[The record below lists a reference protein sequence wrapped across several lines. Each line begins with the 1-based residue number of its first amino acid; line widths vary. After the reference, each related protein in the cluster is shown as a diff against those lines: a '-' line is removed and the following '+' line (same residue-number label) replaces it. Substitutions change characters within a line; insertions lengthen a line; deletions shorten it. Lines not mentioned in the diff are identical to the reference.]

1 MALVGPPNSGKS
13 TLFNRLTGLR
23 QKVANYPGVTVEQRV
38 GRLNGIG
45 RDDLTLIDLPGIY
58 GLDSYSED
66 ARVAVDV
73 LHGEMPGTPAPDA
86 ILLVLDSLQLRRQLM
101 LAAPVLALGLPTLVL
116 LNMSDLMEARGG
128 RVDTLALAQEL
139 GVPVAKISATRGA
152 GLDSITHFLNRKAE
166 AEQPVPAEGKIELPV
181 MGNPRSY
188 RQWAT
193 GISTRTK
200 YKAPLSNA
208 WTKRIDGVLLHKI
221 WGPLI
226 FLAVVFAVF
235 QVVFSIG
242 QPLSD
247 GFGNLLNAGGDRI
260 GALLGHNWVESL
272 LIDGVWRG
280 VASVL
285 VFLPQILLLFLFIGV
300 LEDSGYLAR
309 AALIAD
315 RVMRSIG
322 LNGKAFIPLL
332 SAYACAVPA
341 IMATRTIENKRDR
354 FATILVAPFMTCSAR
369 LPIYM
374 LMIAA
379 FIPNTPLL
387 GDLFGLRAAVML
399 SLYVL
404 GFVAALGTARL
415 LKSSILKA
423 SSAPFILELPQYRL
437 PTVRSLSLRL
447 VDRGKVFLR
456 QAGTVILAVTLVL
469 WVLSHVPFH
478 TDLTTSVIGRLGHL
492 IEPAIQPLGFNWKIG
507 IGLLTSVV
515 AREVIVGTLGTLY
528 GADPATQSLGLQA
541 ALRHD
546 LTLGGAMAAA
556 WLAGLHYWRFG
567 VPITVAAGAATLS
580 AAVIAVVFALMPDLN
595 GHLASA
601 VVIAC
606 GLAVFAAAMRFDMAD
621 PARVTRK
628 TDIAFWLH
636 LLSAPLIVQPLIFG
650 FLGGLQDLDTRR
662 ALGIIAIFLGLGL
675 VAVIIDRRAILVSG
689 LAYAGFAF
697 GALIHRPGSNM
708 KRPPRLFWRWAFS
721 CSP

>member
-1 MALVGPPNSGKS
+1 MSSCCTPEPIDLPSGPRLPGRIHTVALVGPPNSGKS

-45 RDDLTLIDLPGIY
+45 RPDLVLIDLPGIY

-73 LHGEMPGTPAPDA
+73 LHGEMPGTPVPDA
-86 ILLVLDSLQLRRQLM
+86 ILLVLDSLHLRRQLM
-101 LAAPVLALGLPTLVL
+101 LAAPVLALGMPTLVL

-128 RVDTLALAQEL
+128 QIDTLGLAQEL

-152 GLDSITHFLNRKAE
+152 GLDAITQFLNRKSE
-166 AEQPVPAEGKIELPV
+166 PDPSVTVTKIELPV
-181 MGNPRSY
+181 VGNLRSY

-200 YKAPLSNA
+200 YKAPISNQT
-208 WTKRIDGVLLHKI
+208 TKRIDGVLLHRI
-221 WGPLI
+221 WGPLV

-235 QVVFSIG
+235 QVVFAIG

-247 GFGNLLNAGGDRI
+247 GFGNIINAAGDRI
-260 GALLGHNWVESL
+260 APLLGHGWFESL
-272 LIDGVWRG
+272 AIDGVWRG
-280 VASVL
+280 ISSVL

-315 RVMRSIG
+315 RVMRTIG

-379 FIPNTPLL
+379 FIPNKPIL
-387 GDLFGLRAAVML
+387 GDFFGLRAAVML

-404 GFVAALGTARL
+404 GFVAALATAWL

-437 PTVRSLSLRL
+437 PTFRSLSLRL

-469 WVLSHVPFH
+469 WILSHVPFH
-478 TDLTTSVIGRLGHL
+478 AELQSSIIGHIGHV
-492 IEPAIQPLGFNWKIG
+492 IEPLIRPLGFNWKIG
-507 IGLLTSVV
+507 IGLLTSVM
-515 AREVIVGTLGTLY
+515 AREVIVSTLGTLY
-528 GADPATQSLGLQA
+528 GADPTTHSLGLQA

-546 LTLGGAMAAA
+546 LTLGGAMALVVFFAFA
-556 WLAGLHYWRFG
+556 MQCTSTLAIVRRETNSWRWPALQFAYMS
-567 VPITVAAGAATLS
+567 VLAYVAALATNQ
-580 AAVIAVVFALMPDLN
+580 I
-595 GHLASA
+595 
-601 VVIAC
+601 I
-606 GLAVFAAAMRFDMAD
+606 
-621 PARVTRK
+621 T
-628 TDIAFWLH
+628 AF
-636 LLSAPLIVQPLIFG
+636 V
-650 FLGGLQDLDTRR
+650 R
-662 ALGIIAIFLGLGL
+662 
-675 VAVIIDRRAILVSG
+675 
-689 LAYAGFAF
+689 
-697 GALIHRPGSNM
+697 
-708 KRPPRLFWRWAFS
+708 
-721 CSP
+721 